1 MSSAHEAPNAFF
13 NDLLNDIEKNRL
25 PLPTQPKIAIA
36 IQDLNQNPNVTST
49 KLSEVIG
56 KDPGLAAR
64 VIRIANSPLA
74 RGVVIINSL
83 DVAISRLGIQFV
95 TSMALGLAM
104 EQLFVAKH
112 AIIENRLR
120 EAWQHSAK
128 VAAMSFV
135 LAQTLKLFPSQEA
148 ALAGLLHEIGI
159 LPILVYAEKN
169 PDLLKDIPS
178 LDMLIQ
184 KHYTQLG
191 EAILTSWQFPRE
203 IAALPQKLI
212 DTYRNVDNPDL
223 ADIVLVAKI
232 EMLQGTKHP
241 LALIDKTEVPA
252 YERLKLNPSE
262 NLQEKES
269 FKEPLAIAL
278 QLFA

>member
-1 MSSAHEAPNAFF
+1 MSSAHEAPNSFF

-36 IQDLNQNPNVTST
+36 IQDLNLHPNVTST

-56 KDPGLAAR
+56 KDPGLTAR

-104 EQLFVAKH
+104 EQLFVAKNK
-112 AIIENRLR
+112 IVENKLR
-120 EAWQHSAK
+120 EAWQHCGR

-135 LAQTLKLFPSQEA
+135 LAQTSKLFPAQEA

-159 LPILVYAEKN
+159 LPILVYAERN
-169 PDLLKDIPS
+169 SDLLKDIPA

-184 KHYTQLG
+184 KHYTPLG

-212 DTYRNVDNPDL
+212 DIYRNVEKPDL

-232 EMLQGTKHP
+232 EMLQGTNHP

-252 YERLKLNPSE
+252 YERLKLNPAE
-262 NLQEKES
+262 NLQENENFKES
-269 FKEPLAIAL
+269 LAIAL
-278 QLFA
+278 QIFA